1 MKRIITVYHGI
12 GNSDKFMEVP
22 MNMFLMQLK
31 YLKRK
36 KFNFCHFDEFINA
49 TTGNNIMIMFD
60 DGLNSIKPAI
70 EYLEQNS
77 IKYSL
82 AIIEDNIG
90 KKGFLTELE
99 LKRLK
104 YAQFYFHTK
113 SHLDLSTLSTLVL
126 KKELTVTKS
135 YISKKIL
142 VYPMGKYNNTV
153 KDEMSNSGFDYGMT
167 VLPFHV
173 NKSFNKQEI
182 PRICINGYLNFN
194 KYKLFVS
201 KLGNIYLH
209 LAFIKRKI
217 LNQNYLDR

>member
-12 GNSDKFMEVP
+12 GNSDKFMEVT
-22 MNMFLMQLK
+22 MSMFLTQLK

-36 KFNFCHFDEFINA
+36 KFNFYHFDEFIKA

-60 DGLNSIKPAI
+60 DGLSSIKGAI
-70 EYLEQNS
+70 EYLEKKS

-90 KKGFLTELE
+90 KDGFLTESE

-104 YAQFYFHTK
+104 YAEFYFHTR
-113 SHLDLSTLSTLVL
+113 SHLNLSTLSTLVL
-126 KKELTVTKS
+126 KKELTITKS

-142 VYPMGKYNNTV
+142 IYPMGKYNTIV
-153 KDEMSNSGFDYGMT
+153 KSEMLNSGFDYGMT

-173 NKSFNKQEI
+173 NKTFNKQEI
-182 PRICINGYLNFN
+182 PRICINGYLSFN
-194 KYKLFVS
+194 KYKLFIS
-201 KLGNIYLH
+201 KIGNIYLH
-209 LAFIKRKI
+209 LAYIKRKM

>member
-22 MNMFLMQLK
+22 INMFSMQLK

-49 TTGNNIMIMFD
+49 VTGNNIMIMFD
-60 DGLNSIKPAI
+60 DGLDSIKPAI

-90 KKGFLTELE
+90 KEGFLTESE
-99 LKRLK
+99 LKSLK
-104 YAQFYFHTK
+104 YAEFCFHTK
-113 SHLDLSTLSTLVL
+113 NHLDLTTLSTLIL
-126 KKELTVTKS
+126 KNELTVTKS
-135 YISKKIL
+135 YISTKIL

-153 KDEMSNSGFDYGMT
+153 KDEMLNSGFYYGMT

-173 NKSFNKQEI
+173 NKKFNKQEI

-194 KYKLFVS
+194 KYKLFIS
-201 KLGNIYLH
+201 KAGNIYLH
-209 LAFIKRKI
+209 LAYIKRKV